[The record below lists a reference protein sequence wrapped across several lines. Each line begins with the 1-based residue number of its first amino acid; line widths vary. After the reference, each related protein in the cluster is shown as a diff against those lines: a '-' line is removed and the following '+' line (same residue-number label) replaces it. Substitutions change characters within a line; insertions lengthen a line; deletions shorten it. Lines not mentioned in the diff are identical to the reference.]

1 MRPANLMPVE
11 ERPKSGPGFNSA
23 PLAYVIVG
31 ALLLALGAVAL
42 LVVTDNQVSSR
53 KAEVAD
59 ARQQVERTEAR
70 SNRLSAYTQFHQVS
84 EQRELTISNLAKSR
98 FDWEKVMR
106 QLSLVLPSSVIL
118 TNLTGTARPDVSVG
132 GGETVALRSSVPG
145 PALSLAGCATG
156 QEAVAGFI
164 TALKDIDGVTRVG
177 VQSSDS
183 GEPGGESGSVS
194 ASGDCG
200 SLTKFQMVVAF
211 DAAPIPTNI
220 SGGEAGVA
228 EEPAAEPSESTESS
242 ESSEASTE
250 GE

>member
-11 ERPKSGPGFNSA
+11 ERPQSGPGFRSA
-23 PLAYVIVG
+23 PIAYVIVG
-31 ALLLALGAVAL
+31 ALVLAVGAAAL
-42 LVVTDNQVSSR
+42 LVTTDNQISSS
-53 KAEVAD
+53 KAEVAE

-70 SNRLSAYTQFHQVS
+70 SQRLATYTQFHQVS
-84 EQRELTISNLAKSR
+84 EQRDLTISNLAKSR

-106 QLSLVLPSSVIL
+106 QLSLVLPPDIRL

-145 PALSLAGCATG
+145 PALTLVGCAVG

-164 TALKDIDGVTRVG
+164 TALRDIDGVTRVG
-177 VQSSDS
+177 VQSSES
-183 GEPGGESGSVS
+183 ANGESGSVS

-200 SLTKFQMVVAF
+200 PLAKFQMVVAF
-211 DAAPIPTNI
+211 DAAPIPADL
-220 SGGEAGVA
+220 SGGEAAVV
-228 EEPAAEPSESTESS
+228 EEPAAESTE
-242 ESSEASTE
+242 AAPE